1 MSSTQASNK
10 MYLIIGGW
18 LAALMLLG
26 VAMAEF
32 PTVRETVSKPI
43 VIAIVLVLSTVK
55 AILVGM
61 YYMHLKFDRRW
72 LAFVAL
78 FPILL
83 IALAVLVVLS
93 SRLITL

>member
-32 PTVRETVSKPI
+32 PAVRETFSKPI

-55 AILVGM
+55 AVLVGL

-72 LAFVAL
+72 LTFVAL
-78 FPILL
+78 FPLLL